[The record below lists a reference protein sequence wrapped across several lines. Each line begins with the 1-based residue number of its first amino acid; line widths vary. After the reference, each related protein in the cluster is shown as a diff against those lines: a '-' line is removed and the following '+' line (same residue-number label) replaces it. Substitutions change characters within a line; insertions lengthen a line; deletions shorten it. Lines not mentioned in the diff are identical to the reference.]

1 MSILV
6 SLKMANIL
14 QAEVKVMGTRTLAIH
29 HFGIDALPL
38 EAKEKDGVAGN
49 SPNEWK
55 KTVLMDEE
63 RQLFLLPTYFFGAIK
78 YGGKTVKRGKGNFLA
93 DIASTLQVMDE
104 QIYIQN
110 TAFEPIKLPDPPQI
124 IEAGTVKN
132 EKLPD
137 SYVEVIGVRNPS
149 TKARNIR
156 YRVVVKPGWCCSF
169 TILWDSVVVDRKSLE
184 TAIVNAGTLVGIGD
198 GRGSIGYG
206 RFDVTSFAIF

>member
-1 MSILV
+1 MPS
-6 SLKMANIL
+6 IL
-14 QAEVKVMGTRTLAIH
+14 QAQVTIIGTRTLAIH

-38 EAKEKDGVAGN
+38 EPQEKDGVPGN
-49 SPNEWK
+49 NPNEWK

-63 RQLFLLPTYFFGAIK
+63 RQLFLLPTYFFGCIK
-78 YGGKTVKRGKGNFLA
+78 YGGKTVKRGRGNILT
-93 DIASTLQVMDE
+93 DIASTLQVMDD
-104 QIYIQN
+104 QIYICN
-110 TAFEPIKLPDPPQI
+110 SDGPIKLPESPLV
-124 IEAGTVKN
+124 IEAGTVKT

-156 YRVVVKPGWCCSF
+156 YRVAVKPGWCCSF

-184 TAIVNAGTLVGIGD
+184 TAIINAGTLVGVGD

-206 RFDVTSFAIF
+206 RFELKEFSIL

>member
-1 MSILV
+1 
-6 SLKMANIL
+6 MANIL
-14 QAEVKVMGTRTLAIH
+14 QAKVTIVGTRTLAIH

-38 EAKEKDGVAGN
+38 EATEKDGVAGN

-63 RQLFLLPTYFFGAIK
+63 RQLFLLPTYFFGCIK
-78 YGGKTVKRGKGNFLA
+78 YGGKTVKRGKSNLLA
-93 DIASTLQVMDE
+93 DIASTLQVMDD
-104 QIYIQN
+104 QIYICN
-110 TAFEPIKLPDPPQI
+110 SDSPIKLPDPPQV
-124 IEAGTVKN
+124 IEAGTIKN

-156 YRVVVKPGWCCSF
+156 YRVAVKPGWHCSF

-184 TAIVNAGTLVGIGD
+184 TAIINAGTLVGIGD
-198 GRGSIGYG
+198 GRQSIGYG
-206 RFDVTSFAIF
+206 RFELANFAII

>member
-1 MSILV
+1 
-6 SLKMANIL
+6 MANIL
-14 QAEVKVMGTRTLAIH
+14 QGKVSIEGSRTLAIH
-29 HFGIDALPL
+29 HFGVDALPL

-63 RQLFLLPTYFFGAIK
+63 RQLFLLPTYFFGCIK
-78 YGGKTVKRGKGNFLA
+78 YGGKTVKRGKGNLLA
-93 DIASTLQVMDE
+93 DIASTLQVMDD
-104 QIYIQN
+104 QIYICN
-110 TAFEPIKLPDPPQI
+110 SDGPIKLPDPPQV
-124 IEAGTVKN
+124 IEAGTIKQ

-156 YRVVVKPGWCCSF
+156 YRVAVKPGWQCSF

-184 TAIVNAGTLVGIGD
+184 TAIINAGTLVGVGD
-198 GRGSIGYG
+198 GRQSIGYG
-206 RFDVTSFAIF
+206 RFEVTRFAIV

>member
-1 MSILV
+1 MSFLV

-63 RQLFLLPTYFFGAIK
+63 KQLFLLPTYFFGAIK

-93 DIASTLQVMDE
+93 DIASTC
-104 QIYIQN
+104 
-110 TAFEPIKLPDPPQI
+110 K
-124 IEAGTVKN
+124 
-132 EKLPD
+132 
-137 SYVEVIGVRNPS
+137 
-149 TKARNIR
+149 
-156 YRVVVKPGWCCSF
+156 
-169 TILWDSVVVDRKSLE
+169 
-184 TAIVNAGTLVGIGD
+184 
-198 GRGSIGYG
+198 
-206 RFDVTSFAIF
+206 